1 MNEAKKRKAVE
12 LLDSLNDALKAGPCS
27 GMVGDAQEAI
37 ADVIKVLTNDAASY
51 KASDYA
57 VARAH
62 AKISRLVGFKSLKLS
77 DQAREAWRNFKDFVY
92 GDAHDNLRG
101 VGGMNLG

>member
-1 MNEAKKRKAVE
+1 MNETKQRKAVE
-12 LLDSLNDALKAGPCS
+12 LLSSLDDALKSSPCAGT
-27 GMVGDAQEAI
+27 VDDAQEAI
-37 ADVIKVLTNDAASY
+37 GDAIKVLTDDTASY

-62 AKISRLVGFKSLKLS
+62 SKISRLVGFKSLKLS
-77 DQAREAWRNFKDFVY
+77 DQAQEAWHNFKDFVY
-92 GDAHDNLRG
+92 GDAHDDLRS